1 MITADHVNKIFERG
15 WWVIQRQTDG
25 VSHQESLLQPEFRA
39 NCMNW
44 VLGHLL
50 YERQL
55 VLELLG
61 VDLYPGKQITRRYAY
76 DSEPIT
82 AESEG
87 IIELGEMLA
96 YLEEAGNRMA
106 EGFTALEQSQ
116 WESEIDDEG
125 TKMWERL
132 EFLAWHEG
140 YHVGQ
145 LELLRQLAGKNDK
158 VI

>member
-1 MITADHVNKIFERG
+1 MITAEHVNKIFERG
-15 WWVIQRQTDG
+15 WWVIQRQTKDVTHG
-25 VSHQESLLQPEFRA
+25 ESLLQPEFRA

-50 YERQL
+50 FERQL
-55 VLELLG
+55 VLEMLG
-61 VDLYPGKQITRRYAY
+61 IEPVPGKESTERYAY

-82 AESEG
+82 SESAG
-87 IIELGEMLA
+87 IIELNELLS
-96 YLEEAGNRMA
+96 YLEESGKRIAK
-106 EGFTALEQSQ
+106 GFSKLDDSKWTA
-116 WESEIDDEG
+116 EIDEKG
-125 TKMWERL
+125 TKMWERV

-145 LELLRQLAGKNDK
+145 LELLRQLAGKDDK